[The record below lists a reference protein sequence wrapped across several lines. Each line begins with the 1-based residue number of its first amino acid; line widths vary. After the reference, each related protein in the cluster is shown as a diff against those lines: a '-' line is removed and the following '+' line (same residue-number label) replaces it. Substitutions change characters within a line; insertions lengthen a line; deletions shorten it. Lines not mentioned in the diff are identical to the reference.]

1 MRNFAY
7 QRPTT
12 LLDAARL
19 LAHHPDWQVLAGGTT
34 MVDLLK
40 LDVVAPTGLVDITG
54 IAELQG
60 HQVGADR
67 IRFGALARM
76 EDVADDPALRA
87 ACPALTESLWKAASP
102 QLRHVARLGGNVL
115 QRTRCPYFRDT
126 TFACN
131 KRQPGSGCAALDGG
145 NTHLHA
151 ILGGSTQCVAM
162 YPGDWAQALIAFD
175 AVVSAS
181 SVKGTRRIAFADLHR
196 LPADRPDLET
206 TLQPGEII
214 THIDVPISRAM
225 KASHY
230 LKARD
235 RQSYAFAAVSAA
247 VGIQLSGNEVADVRI
262 ALGGVASKPWCA
274 SAAEAALRRKPF
286 SEAAAREAGR
296 IAFQDAKPLEGS
308 AYKIA
313 LGADVV
319 AGALMTAHQ
328 RALNPSAAAAPP
340 DFGLPKR

>member
-7 QRPTT
+7 HRPTT

-19 LAHHPDWQVLAGGTT
+19 LADYPDWQVLAGGTT

-60 HQVGADR
+60 HDIGVER

-76 EDVADDPALRA
+76 ADDPALRA
-87 ACPALTESLWKAASP
+87 ACPALSESLWKAASP
-102 QLRHVARLGGNVL
+102 QLRHAARLGGNVL

-126 TFACN
+126 SYGCN

-145 NTHLHA
+145 RTHLHA
-151 ILGGSTQCVAM
+151 ILGGSSQCVAM

-175 AVVSAS
+175 AVVTAS
-181 SVKGTRRIAFADLHR
+181 SVKGTRRVAFADLHR
-196 LPADRPDLET
+196 LPAERPDLET
-206 TLQPGEII
+206 TLQPGEIVTQI
-214 THIDVPISRAM
+214 EVPVSAAM

-247 VGIQLSGNEVADVRI
+247 VGIQMDGEQVGDVRI
-262 ALGGVASKPWCA
+262 ALGGVASKPWRA
-274 SAAEAALRRKPF
+274 SAAEAALRGKPF
-286 SEAAAREAGR
+286 GEAAAREAGR
-296 IAFQDAKPLEGS
+296 IAFQDATPLEDS

-319 AGALMTAHQ
+319 AGALMTAHA
-328 RALNPSAAAAPP
+328 RARNPGAATP
-340 DFGLPKR
+340 DFAKR